1 MKVEVKVKREFDSEV
16 KVGELRIF
24 ADLKRPVVALIAED
38 RGAFGFRIIPV
49 SDFTNVSCEGE
60 QLVGG
65 RVYQHWNA
73 CSVPRSFV
81 SRSWLVATLP
91 PSELESL
98 HHSTLHTPR
107 SSLELTPYQRAY
119 LFSVPSVLNRPV
131 EKLSHRN
138 SSFFIFH
145 SSFRAAAGFAIAAC
159 AVIALVFAIRLDLD
173 RATHKEEQAHAWN
186 LVLKPGEPD
195 ALQAVAD
202 EAAESEPVVVAGNT
216 PKLVI
221 APPDDAQIAREPE
234 IRGKVDAPK
243 MAKVESAD
251 TKPEPALDKVDVAVM
266 RRLSRK
272 TTDEHAIAVLTY
284 LACGVNANDREFG
297 AKLTESTEK
306 LVERMRNESPAEE
319 YTRRL
324 VATALCRAYA
334 ATSNPD
340 LKASA
345 ESALD
350 SLGDKRA
357 VEIVARGYD
366 LIEEWY
372 ESRREPISSSSGTVA
387 ASVVYPDWF
396 RFLKS
401 HKD

>member
-1 MKVEVKVKREFDSEV
+1 MKRPFDGNV

-24 ADLKRPVVALIAED
+24 ADLDRPVVALIVED

-73 CSVPRSFV
+73 CGVPRSFA

-107 SSLELTPYQRAY
+107 SSLELTPYQRTY
-119 LFSVPSVLNRPV
+119 LFSVPSVLNRPA
-131 EKLSHRN
+131 EKLSRRN

-145 SSFRAAAGFAIAAC
+145 SSFRAAAGFAIAA
-159 AVIALVFAIRLDLD
+159 AIAIALVFAVRLDLD

-186 LVLKPGEPD
+186 LVLKPGEPE

-216 PKLVI
+216 PKFVI

-243 MAKVESAD
+243 MAKVESVD
-251 TKPEPALDKVDVAVM
+251 TKPETVLDKVDVAVM

-272 TTDEHAIAVLTY
+272 TTDEHAIAVMTY

-306 LVERMRNESPAEE
+306 LVERARSLDIRGDE
-319 YTRRL
+319 YVQRL
-324 VATALCRAYA
+324 VATALCRVYA
-334 ATSNPD
+334 ATKNPD
-340 LKASA
+340 LKESA

-357 VEIVARGYD
+357 VEIVARGYGP
-366 LIEEWY
+366 IEDWFASCQEQT
-372 ESRREPISSSSGTVA
+372 SGPRDSVA

>member
-1 MKVEVKVKREFDSEV
+1 MKRPFDDNV

-24 ADLKRPVVALIAED
+24 ADTERPVVALISED

-60 QLVGG
+60 QLVGD
-65 RVYQHWNA
+65 RVYQHWNS
-73 CSVPRSFV
+73 CNVPRSFA
-81 SRSWLVATLP
+81 SRSWLVAMLP

-131 EKLSHRN
+131 EKLSHHN
-138 SSFFIFH
+138 SSLFTLT
-145 SSFRAAAGFAIAAC
+145 SSFRLAAGFAIAA
-159 AVIALVFAIRLDLD
+159 AIAIALVFAVRLDLD

-186 LVLKPGEPD
+186 LVLKPGEPE
-195 ALQAVAD
+195 ALLAVAD

-216 PKLVI
+216 PKFVI

-251 TKPEPALDKVDVAVM
+251 MKPETALDKVDVAVM

-306 LVERMRNESPAEE
+306 LVERMRNDSPAEE

-357 VEIVARGYD
+357 VEIVARGYGP
-366 LIEEWY
+366 IEDWFASHQEQT
-372 ESRREPISSSSGTVA
+372 SGPRDSVA

>member
-1 MKVEVKVKREFDSEV
+1 MKRPFDDNV

-24 ADLKRPVVALIAED
+24 ADTERPVVALISED

-60 QLVGG
+60 QLVGE

-73 CSVPRSFV
+73 CNVPRSFA

-107 SSLELTPYQRAY
+107 SSLELTPYRRAY
-119 LFSVPSVLNRPV
+119 LFSVPSVLTRPA

-145 SSFRAAAGFAIAAC
+145 SSFRAAAGFAIAA
-159 AVIALVFAIRLDLD
+159 AIAIALVFAVRLDLN
-173 RATHKEEQAHAWN
+173 RATHKEGQAHAWN
-186 LVLKPGEPD
+186 LVLKPGEPE

-216 PKLVI
+216 PKFVI

-234 IRGKVDAPK
+234 IRGKVAAPK
-243 MAKVESAD
+243 MAKVESVD
-251 TKPEPALDKVDVAVM
+251 TKPETALDKVDVAVM

-284 LACGVNANDREFG
+284 LACGVNANEREFG

-306 LVERMRNESPAEE
+306 LVERMRNDSPAEE

-350 SLGDKRA
+350 SFGDKRA
-357 VEIVARGYD
+357 VEIVARGYGP
-366 LIEEWY
+366 IEDWFA
-372 ESRREPISSSSGTVA
+372 SRQEQTSGPRDSVA

-401 HKD
+401 RKD

>member
-1 MKVEVKVKREFDSEV
+1 MKRPFDDDV

-24 ADLKRPVVALIAED
+24 ADMARPVVALISED
-38 RGAFGFRIIPV
+38 RGVFGFRIIPV

-60 QLVGG
+60 QLVGD

-73 CSVPRSFV
+73 CNVPRSFA

-91 PSELESL
+91 PSEFSAI
-98 HHSTLHTPR
+98 HSSTST
-107 SSLELTPYQRAY
+107 SNFDYSPYQRAY
-119 LFSVPSVLNRPV
+119 LFSVPDPLATSR
-131 EKLSHRN
+131 EISHRTF
-138 SSFFIFH
+138 SPFTFTL
-145 SSFRAAAGFAIAAC
+145 SFRRAAGFAIAAAI
-159 AVIALVFAIRLDLD
+159 AVALVFAVRLDLD
-173 RATHKEEQAHAWN
+173 HATHKEEKAHAWN
-186 LVLKPGEPD
+186 LVLKPGEPE

-202 EAAESEPVVVAGNT
+202 EAAESEQVVVAGNT
-216 PKLVI
+216 PKFVI
-221 APPDDAQIAREPE
+221 APPDDAQIVREPE
-234 IRGKVDAPK
+234 IRGKVAAPK
-243 MAKVESAD
+243 MAKVESCD
-251 TKPEPALDKVDVAVM
+251 SRPETCLDKVDVAVM

-272 TTDEHAIAVLTY
+272 TTDEHAIAVMTY

-297 AKLTESTEK
+297 AKLTESTEE
-306 LVERMRNESPAEE
+306 LVERMRNDGPAEE

-345 ESALD
+345 ETALD

-357 VEIVARGYD
+357 VEIVARGYGP
-366 LIEEWY
+366 IEDWFA
-372 ESRREPISSSSGTVA
+372 SRQEQTSGPRDSVA

>member
-1 MKVEVKVKREFDSEV
+1 MKRPFDDNV

-24 ADLKRPVVALIAED
+24 ADTERPVVALISED

-49 SDFTNVSCEGE
+49 SDFTNISCEGE
-60 QLVGG
+60 QLVGD

-73 CSVPRSFV
+73 CNVPRSFA
-81 SRSWLVATLP
+81 SRSWLVAVLP
-91 PSELESL
+91 PSEFSAI
-98 HHSTLHTPR
+98 HSQPSTST
-107 SSLELTPYQRAY
+107 SNLTPYQRAY
-119 LFSVPSVLNRPV
+119 LFSVPSVLNRPA
-131 EKLSHRN
+131 EKLSHHN
-138 SSFFIFH
+138 SSLFTLT
-145 SSFRAAAGFAIAAC
+145 SSFRRAAGFAIAA
-159 AVIALVFAIRLDLD
+159 AIAIALVFAVRLDLD

-186 LVLKPGEPD
+186 LVLKPGEPE

-202 EAAESEPVVVAGNT
+202 EAAESEPIVVAGNT
-216 PKLVI
+216 PKFVI
-221 APPDDAQIAREPE
+221 APPDDAQIASEPE

-251 TKPEPALDKVDVAVM
+251 TKPETVLDKVDVAVM

-272 TTDEHAIAVLTY
+272 TTDEHAIAVMTY

-306 LVERMRNESPAEE
+306 LVERMRNDSPGEE

-345 ESALD
+345 ETALD

-357 VEIVARGYD
+357 VEIVARGYGP
-366 LIEEWY
+366 IEDWFASHQEQTSG
-372 ESRREPISSSSGTVA
+372 SRDSVA

-396 RFLKS
+396 RFLRSRQK
-401 HKD
+401 

>member
-1 MKVEVKVKREFDSEV
+1 MKRPFDDNV

-24 ADLKRPVVALIAED
+24 ADTERPVVALISED

-60 QLVGG
+60 QLVGD

-73 CSVPRSFV
+73 CNVPRSFA

-98 HHSTLHTPR
+98 HHSTLHTPS

-119 LFSVPSVLNRPV
+119 LFSVPDPLATSR
-131 EKLSHRN
+131 EISHRTF
-138 SSFFIFH
+138 SPFTFTL
-145 SSFRAAAGFAIAAC
+145 SFRRAAGFAIAA
-159 AVIALVFAIRLDLD
+159 AIAIALVFAVRLDLD
-173 RATHKEEQAHAWN
+173 RATHKEEKAHAWN
-186 LVLKPGEPD
+186 LVLKPGEPE

-216 PKLVI
+216 PKFVI
-221 APPDDAQIAREPE
+221 TPPDDAQIAREPE

-272 TTDEHAIAVLTY
+272 TTDEHAIAVMTY
-284 LACGVNANDREFG
+284 LACGVNANDIEFG

-306 LVERMRNESPAEE
+306 LVERMRNDSPAEE

-334 ATSNPD
+334 ATNNPD
-340 LKASA
+340 LKDSA
-345 ESALD
+345 ESVLD

-372 ESRREPISSSSGTVA
+372 ESRREPISASSGTVA

>member
-1 MKVEVKVKREFDSEV
+1 MKRPFDDNV

-24 ADLKRPVVALIAED
+24 ADTERPVVALISED

-60 QLVGG
+60 QLVGD

-73 CSVPRSFV
+73 CNVPRSFA

-91 PSELESL
+91 PSEFNVI
-98 HHSTLHTPR
+98 R
-107 SSLELTPYQRAY
+107 SSTSTSNFDCSPYRRAY
-119 LFSVPSVLNRPV
+119 LFSVPGVLSRP
-131 EKLSHRN
+131 EEESSRRN

-145 SSFRAAAGFAIAAC
+145 SSFRAAVGFAIAAC
-159 AVIALVFAIRLDLD
+159 AVIALVFAVRLDLD
-173 RATHKEEQAHAWN
+173 RATHREEQAHAWN
-186 LVLKPGEPD
+186 LVLKPGEPE

-202 EAAESEPVVVAGNT
+202 EAAESESVVVAGNT

-251 TKPEPALDKVDVAVM
+251 MKPETALDKVDVAVM

-306 LVERMRNESPAEE
+306 LVERMRNDSPAEE

-357 VEIVARGYD
+357 VEIVARGYGP
-366 LIEEWY
+366 IEDWFASHQEQT
-372 ESRREPISSSSGTVA
+372 SGPRDSVA

-396 RFLKS
+396 SFLRSRQK
-401 HKD
+401 